1 MAHRRV
7 SEAKI
12 RNSLP
17 ETLLLPS
24 ADRFAECQKSS
35 TRQPRHI
42 PSVIQKTLGNIL
54 TLGKFGFCRV
64 VARKHTVNL
73 AFAECLASGT
83 RQRQHVPAM

>member
-1 MAHRRV
+1 MEPRT
-7 SEAKI
+7 EAA
-12 RNSLP
+12 LP

-35 TRQPRHI
+35 TRQSGNI

-54 TLGKFGFCRV
+54 TLGKFAFCRV
-64 VARKHTVNL
+64 LERKHTVKL
-73 AFAECLASGT
+73 AFAECRVCGT